1 MKIALFAG
9 SMKPGHDGVTRVL
22 YKLSEFLQKENVEH
36 IFFSPI
42 IPPPEEQS
50 VPMIRVPSVQFPL
63 YNDYRLSIPGQK
75 MIDSVLREF
84 KPDVLHI
91 NSPCS
96 LGYAAIAYGKKHR
109 IPVVATYHTH
119 FASYA
124 RYYKIK
130 MLEQVSWSYFKH
142 LYNNCERIFVPSMP
156 ILDELR
162 EHGLRTLAFLPHGV
176 DTNVFS
182 PRFGDENWKATIG
195 IEGKKAL
202 LFAGR
207 LVWEKDLKTLAETYS
222 IINAKRNDAVFVLAG
237 DGPVRKE
244 LEELMPEAVFLGH
257 LSSEELSRAYASS
270 DMFVFPSTTETFGN
284 VTLEAMA
291 AGLPPVCANK
301 GGASGIIKEGVT
313 GLLAEPRNAHDLA
326 EKIGMLLD
334 SSEQRENMARTAYTY
349 AQNQTW
355 EKIFSREM
363 EEYQD
368 VIRKYKLKR
377 TIDEKIRRTG
387 FSALHIN
394 CNLLRGAS
402 DRRLPRM

>member
-1 MKIALFAG
+1 
-9 SMKPGHDGVTRVL
+9 
-22 YKLSEFLQKENVEH
+22 
-36 IFFSPI
+36 
-42 IPPPEEQS
+42 
-50 VPMIRVPSVQFPL
+50 
-63 YNDYRLSIPGQK
+63 
-75 MIDSVLREF
+75 LREF

-96 LGYAAIAYGKKHR
+96 LGFAAVAYGKKHR

-124 RYYKIK
+124 RYYKVK
-130 MLEQVSWSYFKH
+130 MLEQASWRYFRH
-142 LYNNCERIFVPSMP
+142 LYNGCERVFVPSMP
-156 ILDELR
+156 ILDELAS
-162 EHGLRTLAFLPHGV
+162 HGLTKLAFLPHGV

-182 PRFGDENWKATIG
+182 PRFRDKEWKSRFG
-195 IEGKKAL
+195 IANKKAL

-222 IINAKRNDAVFVLAG
+222 IVTAKRHDAAFVLAG
-237 DGPVRKE
+237 DGPARKE

-291 AGLPPVCANK
+291 AGLAPVCANK

-313 GLLAEPRNAHDLA
+313 GLLAEPRNAEDLA
-326 EKIGMLLD
+326 KKIEMLLD
-334 SSEQRENMARTAYTY
+334 DPGLRESIAGTAYIY
-349 AQNQTW
+349 AQSQTW
-355 EKIFSREM
+355 EEIFSREI

-368 VIRKYKLKR
+368 VISKYRLR
-377 TIDEKIRRTG
+377 ETIDDKMKCTG
-387 FSALHIN
+387 LSALHLN
-394 CNLLRGAS
+394 WKGLRGAS
-402 DRRLPRM
+402 GRRLL